1 MSNSAKKKAKPEGKK
16 SAPTKKAKVAK
27 TKKVAKE
34 AAPQEEKPKKVAPK
48 VKKAVEK
55 KEAPAK
61 AVVKAKPVEL
71 GPPPSAVIVAR
82 RVDSLRER
90 AARGF
95 SFGELASAEVPV
107 NAAKREGV
115 SLDIR
120 RRTVLEGNVKALR
133 GWFKSPAAALRKAVE
148 PVAVVATSKKK

>member
-1 MSNSAKKKAKPEGKK
+1 MSSTAKKKAKPAGKK
-16 SAPTKKAKVAK
+16 SAPAKKPKVVK
-27 TKKVAKE
+27 TKKIAKVE
-34 AAPQEEKPKKVAPK
+34 APEEEKPKKVTPK

-55 KEAPAK
+55 EAPAK
-61 AVVKAKPVEL
+61 AAARAKPAAL

-95 SFGELASAEVPV
+95 SFGELTSAGIPV

-115 SLDIR
+115 TLDIR
-120 RRTVLEGNVKALR
+120 RRTVLDGNVKALR
-133 GWFKSPAAALRKAVE
+133 GWFKSPVAASGKVVE
-148 PVAVVATSKKK
+148 PVELVATGKKK